1 MWLLFVSRNMNC
13 FCWPARA
20 SAAHVPGVS
29 GRSATLRSLF
39 ANNKVIDGVPTRIHQ
54 LKKLVVP
61 QNEENELNSHK

>member
-1 MWLLFVSRNMNC
+1 MWFIKTMWLLFVSRNMNC

-39 ANNKVIDGVPTRIHQ
+39 ANNKVIDGVPTHVHQ
-54 LKKLVVP
+54 AKVGYSMIFVR
-61 QNEENELNSHK
+61 